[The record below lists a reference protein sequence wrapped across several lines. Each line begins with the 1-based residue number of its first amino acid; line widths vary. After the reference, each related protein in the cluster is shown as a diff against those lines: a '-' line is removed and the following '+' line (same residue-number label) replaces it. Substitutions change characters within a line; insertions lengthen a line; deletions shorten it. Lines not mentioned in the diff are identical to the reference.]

1 MHICTLYVDHKQ
13 VYIYIERERER
24 DYVRD
29 YVRDRDYMYI
39 IEKERERERERDTEW
54 TRGTRAI
61 SSELGLYVTLL
72 TTQLISSQNERS
84 NLK

>member
-1 MHICTLYVDHKQ
+1 
-13 VYIYIERERER
+13 
-24 DYVRD
+24 
-29 YVRDRDYMYI
+29 VRDRDYMYI